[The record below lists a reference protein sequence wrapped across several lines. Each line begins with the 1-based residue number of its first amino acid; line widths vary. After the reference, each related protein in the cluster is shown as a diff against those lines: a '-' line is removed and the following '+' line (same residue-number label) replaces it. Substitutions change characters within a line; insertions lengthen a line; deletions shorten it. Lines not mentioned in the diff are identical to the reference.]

1 MLKSETE
8 HMLRRCMEE
17 TKAEFTEEQIQFLAL
32 AMNKICSRI
41 VEEALS
47 SANSNR
53 QGGRPGFF
61 AG

>member
-8 HMLRRCMEE
+8 HMIRRCMEE

-32 AMNKICSRI
+32 ALNKICQRI
-41 VEEALS
+41 VEEAMS
-47 SANSNR
+47 SSSSNKPGSR
-53 QGGRPGFF
+53 GFF